1 MLGMLY
7 AFCVAFLAYSNIQ
20 LLTQNEGS
28 PILLLTLENIKETQ
42 EETGSKL
49 SNENN
54 PLNLN
59 L

>member
-1 MLGMLY
+1 MLGILY

-20 LLTQNEGS
+20 FLTQNERS
-28 PILLLTLENIKETQ
+28 PILLLTLENIK
-42 EETGSKL
+42 ETGSKL